1 MLDDKNIYTNKY
13 RIESYLCD
21 QYDRLSMWGLS
32 RLLQSVAEEHTIIT
46 HVSYY
51 DLIKYDKA
59 WVLSRMYY
67 QVESMP
73 AYTDVVTFSTW
84 SRGIDGLFNA
94 RDFLVTAEDGTCL
107 ASATAY
113 WVVIDF
119 NSRHVARLND
129 IMDGY
134 IHHPVCAT
142 DKERLSKI
150 RILPMDESCRVE
162 RFSVKPSMF
171 DHTRHVNNS
180 EYVRWIDDN
189 LPDGKQMKSLEI
201 SYIAE
206 TRKGESIDV
215 LRNELSDG
223 VLQFQLFN
231 DRGLSATAQVTTTN
245 R

>member
-1 MLDDKNIYTNKY
+1 MLDENNIYNNNY

-32 RLLQSVAEEHTIIT
+32 RLLQSVAEEHTILT

-51 DLIKYDKA
+51 DLIKQDKA

-67 QVESMP
+67 QVDSMP
-73 AYTDVVTFSTW
+73 AYTDTVTLSTW

-94 RDFLVTAEDGTCL
+94 RDFLVTTDDGTRL
-107 ASATAY
+107 AAATAY

-119 NSRHVARLND
+119 NSRHVARLHD

-134 IHHPVCAT
+134 HHHPVCAT
-142 DKERLSKI
+142 NKEKLTKI
-150 RILPMDESCRVE
+150 RILPMDETCSVE
-162 RFSVKPSMF
+162 RFDVKPSMF

-189 LPDGKQMKSLEI
+189 LPDGMQMKTLEI

-206 TRKGESIDV
+206 TRKNETINV
-215 LRNELSDG
+215 LRNQLQDG

-231 DRGLSATAQVTTTN
+231 NRGLSATAQVTTCS